1 MSHVL
6 IHAMWELPTYHRHC
20 EVIKKSLK
28 DELESLEQKMEVEFS
43 GMNENEMDSY
53 FSNINDHWIE
63 TAETLPRL
71 QWYSQLLIV
80 YGHFEKLLNDLC
92 NEQKNERKIQLSLKD
107 LHGQGIERARNYLS
121 KVVGVNECFQKS
133 EWQKIKSISVLRN
146 AVAHRDGFVDYE
158 PNSSK
163 SAYSRLSNINGVEL
177 RRELRDQEDA
187 QAFFTDSVVLEFL
200 ENFDTF
206 IRNLNEELKMANKR
220 L

>member
-1 MSHVL
+1 M
-6 IHAMWELPTYHRHC
+6 
-20 EVIKKSLK
+20 
-28 DELESLEQKMEVEFS
+28 
-43 GMNENEMDSY
+43 
-53 FSNINDHWIE
+53 
-63 TAETLPRL
+63 
-71 QWYSQLLIV
+71 
-80 YGHFEKLLNDLC
+80 
-92 NEQKNERKIQLSLKD
+92 
-107 LHGQGIERARNYLS
+107 
-121 KVVGVNECFQKS
+121 
-133 EWQKIKSISVLRN
+133 
-146 AVAHRDGFVDYE
+146 AHRDGFVDYE